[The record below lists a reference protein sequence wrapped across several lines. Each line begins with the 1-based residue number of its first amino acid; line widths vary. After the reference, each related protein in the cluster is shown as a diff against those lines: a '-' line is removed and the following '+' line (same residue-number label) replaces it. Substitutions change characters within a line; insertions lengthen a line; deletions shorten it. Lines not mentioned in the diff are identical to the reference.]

1 MANKINAK
9 LILELKASGLSRNQ
23 IAANRHM
30 SKHSVSDVINIAR
43 EKEITYEKVKHLS
56 EDEVYRMI
64 FPDKFAVEN
73 LYEQPDYQYVH
84 QELKRVGV
92 TLKLLNSIL
101 TANQDQIYQESI
113 KAKKDTG
120 ISMGYLGGSSYYVGG
135 GSNDQW

>member
-23 IAANRHM
+23 IAATRHM

-43 EKEITYEKVKHLS
+43 EKDITYEKVNHLS

-73 LYEQPDYQYVH
+73 LYEQPDYEYVH
-84 QELKRVGV
+84 TSGTETCRSYTEASLAGV
-92 TLKLLNSIL
+92 SG
-101 TANQDQIYQESI
+101 Q
-113 KAKKDTG
+113 
-120 ISMGYLGGSSYYVGG
+120 M
-135 GSNDQW
+135 